1 MITVLKKLLL
11 RREIIILALMLEI
24 LHFSI
29 WFDFGKWISSSLM
42 LVHLGLFLIWQPVW
56 RRDEQISLFN
66 SLLFIVLAFAFVSFL
81 DWGLLFGWLI
91 TLTGFTG
98 GVILINQRARNTYM
112 VVLAFLTSELII
124 ECTPHLF
131 QVPVSH
137 NVREFF
143 KIALPVL
150 PVFVVLLPSPDKDD
164 RLQSVDILHAIITS
178 TLATLIIF
186 GSLLNMYL
194 SGTEYLTSLIE
205 TLLTIA
211 LFLFTISWLL
221 SPRTGFSGL
230 SQLWTKSLLNIGT
243 PFEQW
248 LSGLSDLSLRQDD
261 PDSFLEMAIE
271 DLVSL
276 PWIEGVFWETE
287 TSRNECGKKARHTA
301 EFKADNITVWFH
313 TNTAIGGAL
322 YLHCTLL
329 VQLLDNFYIAKL
341 RERELT
347 NRTHLQAIHET
358 GARVTHDIKNLLQSL
373 RAITSVV
380 SEGSDIDSLQSAK
393 LLERQLPHLTQR
405 LQLALDKL
413 QTPTRT
419 TANKIHLQDW
429 WRNLMKRNEDTD
441 IEYQSEFTSDPLI
454 PADLFDSVVENLL
467 ENIRKKIRVESGLK
481 TIITICSAPNED
493 ISLLVSDNG
502 KHIPEDIAKDLLKGP
517 VKSESGLG
525 IGLYQAAQMAQSL
538 GFILKLMKNQDGD
551 VSFEMKKTDEQARL
565 LHVGAGHS
573 RE

>member
-1 MITVLKKLLL
+1 
-11 RREIIILALMLEI
+11 MLEI

-29 WFDFGKWISSSLM
+29 WLDFGKWISSSLM

-66 SLLFIVLAFAFVSFL
+66 SVLFVVLAFAFVSFL

-91 TLTGFTG
+91 ILTGFTG

-131 QVPVSH
+131 RVPVSS

-143 KIALPVL
+143 QIALPVL
-150 PVFVVLLPSPDKDD
+150 PVFVVLLPSPDKDV

-178 TLATLIIF
+178 TLVTLIIF
-186 GSLLNMYL
+186 GSLLNMYI

-248 LSGLSDLSLRQDD
+248 LSGLSDLSQRQDD

-276 PWIEGVFWETE
+276 PWIEGIIWETE
-287 TSRNECGKKARHTA
+287 NSRSEYGKKARHTS

-322 YLHCTLL
+322 YLHCRLL

-347 NRTHLQAIHET
+347 NRAHLQAIHET

-373 RAITSVV
+373 RAITSIV
-380 SEGSDIDSLQSAK
+380 SDGSDIDSLQSAK

-413 QTPTRT
+413 QTPAKT
-419 TANKIHLQDW
+419 TANKIHLQSW
-429 WRNLMKRNEDTD
+429 WHNLMKRNEDPD
-441 IEYQSEFTSDPLI
+441 IEYQSEFTSDPII

-467 ENIRKKIRVESGLK
+467 ENIRKKEHFESELK
-481 TIITICSAPNED
+481 TIITICSAPDEKV
-493 ISLLVSDNG
+493 SLLVSDNG
-502 KHIPEDIAKDLLKGP
+502 KRIPENVAKDLLQGP
-517 VKSESGLG
+517 VKSGSGLG
-525 IGLYQAAQMAQSL
+525 IGLYQAAQMAGPMGFSL
-538 GFILKLMKNQDGD
+538 SLRNNRDGD
-551 VSFEMKKTDEQARL
+551 VCFELNKQ
-565 LHVGAGHS
+565 
-573 RE
+573 

>member
-1 MITVLKKLLL
+1 
-11 RREIIILALMLEI
+11 MLEI

-29 WFDFGKWISSSLM
+29 WFDFGEWISSSLM

-66 SLLFIVLAFAFVSFL
+66 SVLFLVLAFAFVSFL

-91 TLTGFTG
+91 ILTGFTG

-131 QVPVSH
+131 QVPVSS
-137 NVREFF
+137 NVRDFF
-143 KIALPVL
+143 KITLPALPA
-150 PVFVVLLPSPDKDD
+150 FIILLPSPDKDI

-221 SPRTGFSGL
+221 SPRIGFSGL

-248 LSGLSDLSLRQDD
+248 LSGLSDLSQRQDD

-276 PWIEGVFWETE
+276 PWIEGIIWETE
-287 TSRNECGKKARHTA
+287 NSRHEYGKKAKYAA
-301 EFKADNITVWFH
+301 EFKVDNITVWFH

-329 VQLLDNFYIAKL
+329 VQLLENFYVAKL

-347 NRTHLQAIHET
+347 NRTHLQAIYET

-373 RAITSVV
+373 RAITSIV
-380 SEGSDIDSLQSAK
+380 SKDSDIDSLQSAK

-413 QTPTRT
+413 QTPANT
-419 TANKIHLQDW
+419 TANKIQLQAW
-429 WRNLMKRNEDTD
+429 WRNLMKRNEDPE
-441 IEYQSEFTSDPLI
+441 IEYRSEFTGDPLI

-467 ENIRKKIRVESGLK
+467 ENIRKKSRLETGLK
-481 TIITICSAPNED
+481 TVVSVRSTTDENI
-493 ISLLVSDNG
+493 LLQVSDNG
-502 KHIPEDIAKDLLKGP
+502 KSIPAGLAKDLLKGP
-517 VKSESGLG
+517 IKSESGLG
-525 IGLYQAAQMAQSL
+525 IGLYQAAQMAESMGFSL
-538 GFILKLMKNQDGD
+538 ALKHNRDGD
-551 VSFEMKKTDEQARL
+551 VCFELKKATEPVHRL
-565 LHVGAGHS
+565 
-573 RE
+573 REA